1 MHRVLPRQKRSI
13 AWSRGDVNHRRA
25 SGPKHELSGCRGG
38 CRLTPV
44 EALGRRARIATRGK
58 APWASLARAAMTVAG
73 PHVQR
78 TGASAHSDGAP
89 SGVGRRG
96 HAGGGAV
103 ARRPQTVNTCA
114 PHGCSQPRASA
125 RRHASRGR
133 DVHGTDA
140 PGGPTAAPAARPI
153 PPGATRTTQQTG
165 RRPCTPYS
173 GRPPLC
179 PTASTAFQRAAAS
192 IGRRYASLGHGRF
205 THGHPQAG
213 YGIIAG

>member
-153 PPGATRTTQQTG
+153 PPGATRTTQHTIQRTSAVVPN
-165 RRPCTPYS
+165 RIDRV
-173 GRPPLC
+173 
-179 PTASTAFQRAAAS
+179 PTRGSVDRAAIREPWPRAVYTRTPT
-192 IGRRYASLGHGRF
+192 GGLWYNRGLA
-205 THGHPQAG
+205 
-213 YGIIAG
+213 